1 MPMPS
6 STSTAGDGGPHAPAA
21 GTAAGQPRACFR
33 FGQFAPARSPS
44 AGRSTSDCS
53 SPSVAAVVAVAT
65 RCRCSSIDSC
75 RRPSALSSTW
85 QVSLRSLSFARVP
98 AVCRVATSMIVKVRS
113 RVAADQMA
121 DRDGRDADPVTPPPS
136 RRRRTLVIVRLQRQV
151 VDYAL
156 RRRSLLAEVYSGRTG
171 VSEVCDANPYLLRA
185 AKFHGKP
192 SSVMCPICR
201 KEQLTLVSWVF
212 GDHLGAVSGSAR
224 TAEELVLLASRYD
237 EFSVHVVEVCRT
249 CSWNH
254 LVKSYVLGAV
264 RAAQGARVPTRTAR
278 NGARTASE

>member
-1 MPMPS
+1 M
-6 STSTAGDGGPHAPAA
+6 
-21 GTAAGQPRACFR
+21 
-33 FGQFAPARSPS
+33 
-44 AGRSTSDCS
+44 
-53 SPSVAAVVAVAT
+53 
-65 RCRCSSIDSC
+65 
-75 RRPSALSSTW
+75 
-85 QVSLRSLSFARVP
+85 SLRSLSFARVL
-98 AVCRVATSMIVKVRS
+98 AVCRVATSMIVE
-113 RVAADQMA
+113 VASGITADQMG
-121 DRDGRDADPVTPPPS
+121 DRAAHLDRVAPPRS
-136 RRRRTLVIVRLQRQV
+136 RGRRTLVIVRLQRQV

-171 VSEVCDANPYLLRA
+171 VTEVCDANPYLLRA

-224 TAEELVLLASRYD
+224 TAEELVMLATRYD

-264 RAAQGARVPTRTAR
+264 RPPKGSPSDTRTAR
-278 NGARTASE
+278 NRRADGQ

>member
-1 MPMPS
+1 L
-6 STSTAGDGGPHAPAA
+6 
-21 GTAAGQPRACFR
+21 C
-33 FGQFAPARSPS
+33 
-44 AGRSTSDCS
+44 
-53 SPSVAAVVAVAT
+53 
-65 RCRCSSIDSC
+65 
-75 RRPSALSSTW
+75 
-85 QVSLRSLSFARVP
+85 
-98 AVCRVATSMIVKVRS
+98 
-113 RVAADQMA
+113 
-121 DRDGRDADPVTPPPS
+121 DPVTPPPS
-136 RRRRTLVIVRLQRQV
+136 RGRRTLVIVRLQRQV

-224 TAEELVLLASRYD
+224 TAEELVMLASRYD

-264 RAAQGARVPTRTAR
+264 RPTGPSRGSRTSRTAR

>member
-1 MPMPS
+1 
-6 STSTAGDGGPHAPAA
+6 
-21 GTAAGQPRACFR
+21 
-33 FGQFAPARSPS
+33 
-44 AGRSTSDCS
+44 
-53 SPSVAAVVAVAT
+53 
-65 RCRCSSIDSC
+65 
-75 RRPSALSSTW
+75 
-85 QVSLRSLSFARVP
+85 
-98 AVCRVATSMIVKVRS
+98 
-113 RVAADQMA
+113 
-121 DRDGRDADPVTPPPS
+121 VT
-136 RRRRTLVIVRLQRQV
+136 VRLQRQV

-185 AKFHGKP
+185 AKFHGKLSP
-192 SSVMCPICR
+192 VMCPICR

-224 TAEELVLLASRYD
+224 TAEELVLLASRFE

-254 LVKSYVLGAV
+254 LVKSYVLGA
-264 RAAQGARVPTRTAR
+264 ARTARPTRPPRGTRSTRTAR

>member
-1 MPMPS
+1 M
-6 STSTAGDGGPHAPAA
+6 
-21 GTAAGQPRACFR
+21 R
-33 FGQFAPARSPS
+33 RS
-44 AGRSTSDCS
+44 
-53 SPSVAAVVAVAT
+53 
-65 RCRCSSIDSC
+65 
-75 RRPSALSSTW
+75 
-85 QVSLRSLSFARVP
+85 
-98 AVCRVATSMIVKVRS
+98 
-113 RVAADQMA
+113 AADQMPT
-121 DRDGRDADPVTPPPS
+121 RGRGGAVTP
-136 RRRRTLVIVRLQRQV
+136 RRSAGRRTLVSVRLQRQV

-171 VSEVCDANPYLLRA
+171 VTEVCDANPYLLRA

-224 TAEELVLLASRYD
+224 TAEELVLLATRFD

-264 RAAQGARVPTRTAR
+264 RAAEGARVAPGRRAI
-278 NGARTASE
+278 GARTASE